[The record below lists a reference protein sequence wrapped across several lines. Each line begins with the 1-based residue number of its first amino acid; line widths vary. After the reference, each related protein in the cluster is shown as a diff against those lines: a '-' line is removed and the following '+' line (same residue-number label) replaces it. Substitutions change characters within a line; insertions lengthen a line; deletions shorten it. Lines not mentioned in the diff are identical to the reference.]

1 VLSAD
6 QAAFLESCRVGH
18 LATVD
23 PSGQPHV
30 VPVCFAYLNAALYTP
45 IDQKPKRGDPLSLR
59 RVRNLLA
66 NPAVCLTVDRYD
78 EDWSRLAWLQL
89 RGRAALVDD
98 TAERAAALASL
109 RRRYRQ
115 YLAMELESRP
125 LIRIGPERV
134 VAWAAGGALTSAAPA
149 PRPTTRTR
157 RGRGPADS
165 PARDT
170 PRAAGAW

>member
-1 VLSAD
+1 VVANVGPIRAGRRRPAVAESLVLSAD
-6 QAAFLESCRVGH
+6 QVALLESCRVGH

-23 PSGQPHV
+23 PLGQPHV
-30 VPVCFAYLNAALYTP
+30 VPVCFAYRDAAVYTP

-89 RGRAALVDD
+89 RGRAALVDEP
-98 TAERAAALASL
+98 AERAAALAAL

-115 YLAMELESRP
+115 YLDMDLESRP
-125 LIRIGPERV
+125 LIRLSVERV
-134 VAWAAGGALTSAAPA
+134 VAWFA
-149 PRPTTRTR
+149 
-157 RGRGPADS
+157 S
-165 PARDT
+165 PVAR
-170 PRAAGAW
+170 